1 MKNIVVTLKI
11 LALMIILTTIANACG
26 EGDPEPPAGGGS
38 LEELPGT
45 IQLDEFETDE
55 GEIGIVFSARG
66 IARKGYIPT
75 TAEVSFGNSGLPG
88 QEIPFD
94 EFNNLATISFKN
106 SELDDQV
113 EAQLK
118 EGVPVEVKVK
128 NQQGDVLATES
139 IAKLSFSSS
148 PSEKEVSASELDDRY
163 SKVDLRENVAHY
175 VQLVAANNS
184 VFGAPA
190 SDRYTNPTELHAEV
204 RVIEIDNL
212 AYPSEYVDR
221 FTSYEFKKVN
231 NEENVYTITT
241 FNGNDQHNL
250 YMVDNQLRVQT
261 KANIIRN
268 KGNTDPMCC
277 KNYWFRIE
285 KTAPGM
291 YKLFPYLRNQPFGVS
306 GTELR
311 ADNTAKE
318 IYFRILALDID
329 WDIQT
334 IEAKFMDPIL
344 PPSDNNSEFNSTLR
358 NCSSGTLDQN
368 VGESK
373 EVTTTQ
379 KSTWE
384 ESMTLA
390 STQSSSVSLTLST
403 EVETSFFGSGG
414 STSVSATGEYEYTS
428 SASQTSTKGG
438 EFVRKEAVQ
447 IAVSRNV
454 TVPPGTAISVADI
467 YQQYENVRIP
477 YVQRFRIYGKY
488 QDNGNSLSGEEIMTQ
503 FAFNSFTGVVT
514 VVADTFIE
522 VTVRGTTIID
532 RLIKVTTETRDIPDA
547 C

>member
-1 MKNIVVTLKI
+1 MQLVTKDNTVYG
-11 LALMIILTTIANACG
+11 APSSQSYPN
-26 EGDPEPPAGGGS
+26 PS
-38 LEELPGT
+38 
-45 IQLDEFETDE
+45 
-55 GEIGIVFSARG
+55 
-66 IARKGYIPT
+66 
-75 TAEVSFGNSGLPG
+75 
-88 QEIPFD
+88 
-94 EFNNLATISFKN
+94 NLHAT
-106 SELDDQV
+106 
-113 EAQLK
+113 
-118 EGVPVEVKVK
+118 VKV
-128 NQQGDVLATES
+128 Q
-139 IAKLSFSSS
+139 
-148 PSEKEVSASELDDRY
+148 
-163 SKVDLRENVAHY
+163 
-175 VQLVAANNS
+175 
-184 VFGAPA
+184 
-190 SDRYTNPTELHAEV
+190 
-204 RVIEIDNL
+204 EIDNL
-212 AYPSEYVDR
+212 EYPSE
-221 FTSYEFKKVN
+221 FTEKYTAYEFRKVQ
-231 NEENVYTITT
+231 NEDNVYTITT
-241 FNGNDQHNL
+241 FDGDDQHNL
-250 YMVDNQLRVQT
+250 YMVQNQLRVQT
-261 KANIIRN
+261 KANIVRN
-268 KGNTDPMCC
+268 KGNTDPMFYQ
-277 KNYWFRIE
+277 NYWFRIE
-285 KTAPGM
+285 KSGPGL
-291 YKLFPYLRNQPFGVS
+291 YQLSPYLGDKPFGVAGAEIRS
-306 GTELR
+306 
-311 ADNTAKE
+311 DNSANE
-318 IYFRILALDID
+318 MYFRILALDID

-390 STQSSSVSLTLST
+390 SSESNSVSVTLST

-414 STSVSATGEYEYTS
+414 STSVSASGAYEYTS

-488 QDNGNSLSGEEIMTQ
+488 QENGNNLSGEEIMTQ

-522 VTVRGTTIID
+522 VTIRGTTVID